1 MKKVSKKNL
10 RLNKINVSKLS
21 TLVGGNPT
29 KNPNNTDDCPQETEA
44 DTCTTSRYTV
54 DFASNATTC

>member
-1 MKKVSKKNL
+1 MKKISSKHL
-10 RLNKINVSKLS
+10 RLNKINVSKVSRLI
-21 TLVGGNPT
+21 GGNPT
-29 KNPNNTDDCPQETEA
+29 KNPNQTDDCPEDTQA